1 MKLLACRLRSISV
14 SLHMGWVFSPYG
26 LVLASSQRGGWV
38 SKVSILTMRERQ
50 PSGCCVVY
58 NDRASAAPPR
68 EASAHAVG
76 QGNYQGVPW
85 SKGREHRPSS
95 QWRSVNVPW
104 KEEHVGWEIYRCS
117 HLWKMASS
125 SIVSCDSSV
134 VPGLFMEK
142 FMLFPI
148 IWNATSC
155 INQGWEVL
163 FGGVAVYSVDR
174 SISEITSINSF
185 SIFLYFHDINTF
197 EESRPVTSKTVLQF
211 GRTFSLKQRTNCKQ
225 LKAKYKENLLAIKK
239 KEQNKI

>member
-1 MKLLACRLRSISV
+1 MGKEFIKSQQKNVFHVLFRLTSCNVWVWRNFGRLKARTIWRLIHSRILHLLLELEISV

-68 EASAHAVG
+68 ETSAHAVR

-95 QWRSVNVPW
+95 QRSSVNVPW
-104 KEEHVGWEIYRCS
+104 KEEHVGWEVYRCS
-117 HLWKMASS
+117 HLWKMTSS

-142 FMLFPI
+142 FILFSI

-155 INQGWEVL
+155 IYQGWEVL
-163 FGGVAVYSVDR
+163 FGDVAVYSIDLF
-174 SISEITSINSF
+174 I
-185 SIFLYFHDINTF
+185 H
-197 EESRPVTSKTVLQF
+197 P
-211 GRTFSLKQRTNCKQ
+211 
-225 LKAKYKENLLAIKK
+225 
-239 KEQNKI
+239 

>member
-1 MKLLACRLRSISV
+1 MRADFVGKEFIKSQQKKIFHVLFRLTSCSVWVWRNFGRLKAGTIWRLTHSRILHLMLELEISV

-163 FGGVAVYSVDR
+163 FGGVAVYSVDLF
-174 SISEITSINSF
+174 I
-185 SIFLYFHDINTF
+185 H
-197 EESRPVTSKTVLQF
+197 P
-211 GRTFSLKQRTNCKQ
+211 
-225 LKAKYKENLLAIKK
+225 
-239 KEQNKI
+239 